1 MRVAVISDVHGNLAA
16 LESVLE
22 AATLRADELWCL
34 GDTVGY
40 GPRPN
45 ECVAVVREHCSIVLA
60 GNHDLAAAGTIDAAT
75 FSADAGRAIRW
86 TREVLMA
93 DIEGYLRG
101 LAPVHE
107 QGNVG
112 LYHGSPRDPTWEY
125 VTDPLGAHGA
135 LAATA
140 AALVLV
146 GHTHASL
153 AARLCDGRLTGGRA
167 NAGAIVEAQP
177 DVRVLLNPGSVGQP
191 RDADARAAWLLLEL
205 DDDRLLRRA
214 TFERTRYDV
223 TRTQREM
230 LAAGLPEHLADRLT
244 FGI

>member
-1 MRVAVISDVHGNLAA
+1 MRVAVLSDVHGNLAA
-16 LESVLE
+16 LEAVLE
-22 AATLRADELWCL
+22 TAALRSDAMWCL

-60 GNHDLAAAGTIDAAT
+60 GNHDLAATGRIDAST
-75 FSADAGRAIRW
+75 FSSDAGRAIRW

-93 DIEGYLRG
+93 DIERYLAG
-101 LAPVHE
+101 LSPAAEH
-107 QGNVG
+107 GRVG

-125 VTDPLGAHGA
+125 VTDPSGAEGALGAT
-135 LAATA
+135 TA
-140 AALVLV
+140 DVVLV

-153 AARLCDGRLTGGRA
+153 AARLGDGRLTGGRV
-167 NAGAIVEAQP
+167 NAGAIVEAQQG
-177 DVRVLLNPGSVGQP
+177 VRVLLNPGSVGQP

-205 DDDRLLRRA
+205 DDDGALRRA